1 VTVKDLPGTVVG
13 SEPDRPS
20 RLSPEFQDHLRELLC
35 REQAM
40 SARLVESL
48 RDELATTASDDST
61 QGVGPAT
68 DGVRQLAEEFTSALI
83 TRTERLIGEMRAALG
98 RMALGTFGAC
108 EYCGESISEA
118 KLEGIP
124 WDRFCT
130 NCRVARPA

>member
-1 VTVKDLPGTVVG
+1 MTVKDRPGTVV
-13 SEPDRPS
+13 SPEPGRS
-20 RLSPEFQDHLRELLC
+20 FELSPEFQDHLRDLLC

-48 RDELATTASDDST
+48 RDELATAPDDSS
-61 QGVGPAT
+61 QRVGPAT
-68 DGVRQLAEEFTSALI
+68 DGLRQLDEEFTSALI
-83 TRTERLIGEMRAALG
+83 ARLEHLIREMRAALG

-130 NCRVARPA
+130 NCRVARSA